1 MELENNVESAAKV
14 EEEKKEAAK
23 VEGVNTDSLDT
34 NSTINGLELRK
45 LVGSQVLLDAG
56 IQVGMSTKRWN
67 PKMKPFIYK
76 KRVNPYN
83 NSANYVIDLT
93 KIVVFLNQAY
103 KFLSQIAKNGGSIL
117 FVGTK
122 KNNLIK
128 ELIKEEEKRTQ
139 SHYIVQRWLG
149 GTLTNFRT
157 LSNSIKRLNE
167 IVALQKFGEIDKYT
181 KKEQIGI
188 LRETE
193 RLNKFVG
200 GIRMMNSLPDVL
212 VVIDPVADQNAIK
225 EAKKMHIPVIA
236 LANTNADPSNI
247 DFIIPCNNVSIR
259 SLTLIITILADAIA
273 EARNEELKFVGKQ
286 DNEIVLPEIQR
297 KPVNQ
302 TVETMVNHKTFSKQ
316 EQKTENKNS

>member
-1 MELENNVESAAKV
+1 MELDNNVESAVKL
-14 EEEKKEAAK
+14 EEENKEAAK

-128 ELIKEEEKRTQ
+128 ELIKEEAKRTQ
-139 SHYIVQRWLG
+139 SHYIV
-149 GTLTNFRT
+149 
-157 LSNSIKRLNE
+157 
-167 IVALQKFGEIDKYT
+167 
-181 KKEQIGI
+181 
-188 LRETE
+188 
-193 RLNKFVG
+193 
-200 GIRMMNSLPDVL
+200 
-212 VVIDPVADQNAIK
+212 
-225 EAKKMHIPVIA
+225 H
-236 LANTNADPSNI
+236 
-247 DFIIPCNNVSIR
+247 
-259 SLTLIITILADAIA
+259 
-273 EARNEELKFVGKQ
+273 
-286 DNEIVLPEIQR
+286 
-297 KPVNQ
+297 
-302 TVETMVNHKTFSKQ
+302 
-316 EQKTENKNS
+316 